1 MKIIINMEFEN
12 RVYVLLAP
20 KKFLMYLAAL
30 KGIEKL
36 VANEKIKELLKLV
49 ALEEVADKKMK

>member
-20 KKFLMYLAAL
+20 NKFLMYLVAL